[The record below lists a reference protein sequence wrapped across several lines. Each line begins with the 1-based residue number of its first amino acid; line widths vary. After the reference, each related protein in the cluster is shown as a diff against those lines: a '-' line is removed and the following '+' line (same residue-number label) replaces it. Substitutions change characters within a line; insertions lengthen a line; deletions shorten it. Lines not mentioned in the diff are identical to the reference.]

1 MDNGTWTDP
10 MMLGEL
16 YECAWRSLSK
26 LLLVHVVLVNK
37 IGEETYCWD
46 VARGRSKRRKGE

>member
-10 MMLGEL
+10 MTLGEL

-37 IGEETYCWD
+37 NE
-46 VARGRSKRRKGE
+46 ANRGRVILLGRGRGTK